1 MNTPPDLRAVA
12 ERVVWFESADET
24 LRQPKRFLAFLMTFG
39 TLDDI
44 LTARKYF
51 SEQDFEAVLDD
62 PPAGIFDVRSWS
74 YWNGAYHRRPAPPL
88 PQRVLP
94 A

>member
-1 MNTPPDLRAVA
+1 MNAPPDLRAVA
-12 ERVVWFESADET
+12 ERVVWFEPPDET

-44 LTARKYF
+44 LTARRYF

-62 PPAGIFDVRSWS
+62 PPAGIFDVRSWT
-74 YWNGAYHRRPAPPL
+74 YWNGTYHRRPVPPL